1 MGPLALGVDVGNA
14 KIKLCLG
21 RAGEAPRWLSRPLPY
36 DASAPYARAR
46 DFERGVPA
54 ALDELFRASGSSV
67 RSARPEVAVAV
78 TSAGYSYPSFDACTS
93 HLARVLR
100 EALPETR
107 VAMLSG
113 TLELVPAEACEGGEP
128 ALLGPIAF
136 SNPNGAAVLACRLG
150 LFGEGGAGLVLD
162 TGGQTTGVVVL
173 EPGGVVDRAALAAP
187 SRHIEHRVAHGK
199 LAWVGLE
206 TTPLEALAS
215 EVVVELERGPTPLPV
230 VPRGVPFSVV
240 AALLGLGDAAR
251 AKKLALFGLA
261 PTRAHAL
268 RALADAVGLDREL
281 VSERALVALAEAFY
295 ERAIDRLARE
305 LGRALASAPPSC
317 RARAALF
324 GLGAEHLARPALA
337 RAGVPEAGLVMGH
350 THLGHELAEAAS
362 CVGAWHAALEEAHGR
377 ALTPYAPSPGSAR
390 A

>member
-14 KIKLCLG
+14 KIKLCVG

-36 DASAPYARAR
+36 DASRPYARGR

-54 ALDELFRASGSSV
+54 ALDELLGASSE
-67 RSARPEVAVAV
+67 RPLVAAAV
-78 TSAGYSYPSFDACTS
+78 TSAGYAYPSFDACTA

-100 EALPETR
+100 EALPTTR
-107 VAMLSG
+107 VGMLSG
-113 TLELVPAEACEGGEP
+113 TLELVPAEACEAGAP

-136 SNPNGAAVLACRLG
+136 SNPCGAAVLARRLE
-150 LFGEGGAGLVLD
+150 LFGPDGGGLVLD
-162 TGGQTTGVVVL
+162 TGGQTTGTVVL
-173 EPGGVVDRAALAAP
+173 EPGGVVDRAALTAP

-206 TTPLEALAS
+206 TTPLEALAG
-215 EVVVELERGPTPLPV
+215 EVVVRLERGPTTLPV

-240 AALLGLGDAAR
+240 AALLGLGDPAR

-261 PTRAHAL
+261 PSRDDAL
-268 RALADAVGLDREL
+268 RALADAVGLDR
-281 VSERALVALAEAFY
+281 ALVCDDALVELARGFHEL
-295 ERAIDRLARE
+295 AITRLARE
-305 LGRALASAPPSC
+305 LGRALASAPPAC
-317 RARAALF
+317 RGRAALF
-324 GLGAEHLARPALA
+324 GLGAQHLARPALV

-362 CVGAWHAALEEAHGR
+362 CVGAWHAALEAAHGEP
-377 ALTPYAPSPGSAR
+377 LTPYAPPAR
-390 A
+390 GAPTP